1 MIAAIYFPPV
11 TLDGKS
17 ACLRMNFKSFEHF
30 AVKLKYVH
38 KRQYKERML
47 FRSLASSYNPQHRH
61 LEADITS
68 DMTEGQEF
76 VVVLHAQSSSL
87 GKMAVI
93 NSINLQMDECY
104 KTGKYYVSNF
114 IFGILSISKSYYM
127 TLSAHYL
134 AELLCQC

>member
-1 MIAAIYFPPV
+1 MEFDNDRSIDIYFPPV

-17 ACLRMNFKSFEHF
+17 ACLRMNFTTSEHF

-38 KRQYKERML
+38 ERQHKERML
-47 FRSLASSYNPQHRH
+47 FRSLTSSYYPQHRH

-68 DMTEGQEF
+68 DMTEGHEF

-87 GKMAVI
+87 GTMAVI
-93 NSINLQMDECY
+93 NSINLQMDECN

-114 IFGILSISKSYYM
+114 TFGILSFFRCYYM
-127 TLSAHYL
+127 SLSEHYL
-134 AELLCQC
+134 N